1 MWRRGAAAAQPGMSN
16 VQTTSI
22 VAYQGLTL
30 SDRQV
35 AVRRAISAMGTACN
49 QQIADYLGVPVNQVT
64 GRVFELRQDGLV
76 IESHKGL
83 WKPTGK
89 TVIFWQ
95 IAPVPVAA
103 TASPADPA

>member
-1 MWRRGAAAAQPGMSN
+1 MWSHGTAAAHIVGMS

-22 VAYQGLTL
+22 AAYQGLPL
-30 SDRQV
+30 SDRQI
-35 AVRRAISAMGTACN
+35 AVRRAISLMGTACN

-64 GRVFELRQDGLV
+64 GRVFELRQHGVV

-89 TVIFWQ
+89 TVIYWQ
-95 IAPVPVAA
+95 MAPVPAVS
-103 TASPADPA
+103 TAPAGPA